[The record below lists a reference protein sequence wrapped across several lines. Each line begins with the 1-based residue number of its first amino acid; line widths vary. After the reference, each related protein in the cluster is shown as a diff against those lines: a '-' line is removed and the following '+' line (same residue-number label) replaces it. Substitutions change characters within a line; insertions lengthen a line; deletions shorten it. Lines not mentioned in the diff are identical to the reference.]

1 MQMSSVQIRRDSSSA
16 KTKRN
21 IKTWPLKDKGHYH
34 TCWFIFVFYM
44 YIQSLTSQM
53 LLDPCRETASG
64 FSKKGFISSSMPSL
78 MDEIPFCHLPL
89 LYISFNTWDTGTKTY
104 TQRKFFFFIYHMG
117 YVTQSYT
124 TQFGLYGFLLLTQT
138 MFVSVTIMYKKKKK
152 KPPLVFLWVSKR
164 IIES

>member
-1 MQMSSVQIRRDSSSA
+1 
-16 KTKRN
+16 
-21 IKTWPLKDKGHYH
+21 
-34 TCWFIFVFYM
+34 M

-152 KPPLVFLWVSKR
+152 NRHSFSFELARESLSHKPEGVKKMKQALQVDS
-164 IIES
+164 S